1 MAESYSVNAVISAV
15 DSNFSSTFRAAAK
28 SVSSFQAGTQTGL
41 GRVGA
46 TVSKIGGTL
55 TKGITLPLGL
65 MAVAAAK
72 TSMDFN
78 AQMSR
83 VQAIS
88 GATGKQMGAM
98 KKQAIDLGAKTAFSA
113 KQAAEGME
121 NLASAGMNSTQIMKA
136 MPGVLNLA
144 AVSGG
149 DVAKAA
155 ENMSTALNAFGLSAG
170 KSSHVADVFAKA
182 AAKTNA
188 EASDMGE
195 ALKYV
200 APQAHAAGLS
210 LEETSAAIGLLSD
223 NGLKGSTAGTT
234 LAQALM
240 RVQKPSAEAQ
250 KAMSKLGFSAYD
262 SSGKMKPLAKQV
274 SELKGK
280 MKGMTD
286 EQKANTLATI
296 YGMEGG
302 RAMNVLLGEQD
313 GKLAKLTKSLKNS
326 KGSAADMAKIMQDN
340 AKSAVEQLGG
350 AFESAAIVIGD
361 KMAPTIKSVANTIA
375 ALVGKFN
382 DASPA
387 VQNFVLA
394 MLGIAAAVG
403 PLMMLAGKIMTLT
416 AEFATLAQAAG
427 GLKPLMSG
435 IGKVMSK
442 AFAGAALFA
451 GIMLI
456 VKGFKDLYNTSSTF
470 RNIVNSVASAVGGVL
485 SATFKVA
492 GAAVKIAVQAFN
504 SLNKSTGGMM
514 GPILEIIA
522 GVLMVVK
529 AMRSLGVASSIA
541 SGAMKVF
548 GLLSNPWI
556 LLAVAIAAAVAGLV
570 YFFTQTKTGQKIWS
584 NFVNTIKNLWS
595 GTVDFFTNIW
605 NSITTGASN
614 VWNSVQGTW
623 SAAVSTIKSVWSSIT
638 SFFSGLWASITGTA
652 SVVWQGFTT
661 LFAPIISAVQ
671 NLWNA
676 LGIFFSNLWTGIVTV
691 AQTIWSTLT
700 TVFTTVMTAIEAV
713 WQPISTFFLTLWQG
727 IITIATTIWN
737 TLTTVFV
744 TVITAIQTVWAPI
757 GAFFS
762 TLWTGIVAVAQTIWQ
777 TLVTVVTTIWTAIQ
791 TAIQTAMTT
800 ISTVITAIGAAIQS
814 TWSAFWNGIQII
826 VAGVWNAIKTMVQA
840 SIQAVADIINAV
852 ASAIE
857 GDWQGAWNNIKAA
870 VTTVWNAIKS
880 VVTTGINAVKSVITS
895 VLNAI
900 KSVFTSVWNAIKSV
914 VTSVI
919 SGIRSSVSSGMSAIR
934 SVVSSIMSGI
944 KSVFTSGWNAVKSIA
959 SNGIRGAAT
968 AVKSVASNMVSAG
981 RDFVMGFV
989 RGISGAIKNA
999 VDAAANMAKSAVNA
1013 AKSFLHIKSPS
1024 RIMRNEVGKYVALGM
1039 AVGIQKNT
1047 GAVIDASEAMAKAA
1061 VVDTDQFQLT
1071 DTFGSVNSNLN
1082 NGTLAGAMEHELN
1095 VANNWTVEVPVNLDG
1110 KEVAH
1115 ITAKPM
1121 QDELNRMETQNNRIH
1136 GQR

>member
-1 MAESYSVNAVISAV
+1 MSESYSVNAVISAV

-250 KAMSKLGFSAYD
+250 KAMDKLGFSAYD
-262 SSGKMKPLAKQV
+262 SGGKMKPLAKQV

-313 GKLAKLTKSLKNS
+313 GKLAALTKSLKNS

-416 AEFATLAQAAG
+416 SEFATLAQAAG

-456 VKGFKDLYNTSSTF
+456 VKGFRDLYNTSATF
-470 RNIVNSVASAVGGVL
+470 RNIVNSVANAVGGVL
-485 SATFKVA
+485 STAFKIA
-492 GAAVKIAVQAFN
+492 GAAVQIAVNAFK
-504 SLNKSTGGMM
+504 SLDKSTGGML
-514 GPILEIIA
+514 GPILEIVA
-522 GVLMVVK
+522 GVAMVAK
-529 AMRSLGVASSIA
+529 AMQSLGIA
-541 SGAMKVF
+541 STIASTAMKAF
-548 GLLSNPWI
+548 GLLSNPWV

-570 YFFTQTKTGQKIWS
+570 YFFTQTKTGQQI
-584 NFVNTIKNLWS
+584 VT
-595 GTVDFFTNIW
+595 TV
-605 NSITTGASN
+605 
-614 VWNSVQGTW
+614 V
-623 SAAVSTIKSVWSSIT
+623 AAIQAAWQAFATFMST
-638 SFFSGLWASITGTA
+638 
-652 SVVWQGFTT
+652 
-661 LFAPIISAVQ
+661 
-671 NLWNA
+671 
-676 LGIFFSNLWTGIVTV
+676 LWTEIVTV
-691 AQTIWSTLT
+691 ATAAWNLLVTL
-700 TVFTTVMTAIEAV
+700 MT
-713 WQPISTFFLTLWQG
+713 P
-727 IITIATTIWN
+727 
-737 TLTTVFV
+737 
-744 TVITAIQTVWAPI
+744 VITAIMAIWQSLAT
-757 GAFFS
+757 FFS
-762 TLWTGIVAVAQTIWQ
+762 TLWTSIVTVATAAWNLLVTIFTPIIAAIMAVWQVLSPFFAGLFQGIVTIITTVVSVIQTVWTAAWNVIS
-777 TLVTVVTTIWTAIQ
+777 TVVTAAWSIITSIVSGALN
-791 TAIQTAMTT
+791 
-800 ISTVITAIGAAIQS
+800 VIAGIINAVTAAIQGD
-814 TWSAFWNGIQII
+814 WSGA
-826 VAGVWNAIKTMVQA
+826 WNAIKG
-840 SIQAVADIINAV
+840 V
-852 ASAIE
+852 ASTI
-857 GDWQGAWNNIKAA
+857 WN
-870 VTTVWNAIKS
+870 TIKS

-900 KSVFTSVWNAIKSV
+900 KSVFTSIWNAIKSV

-919 SGIRSSVSSGMSAIR
+919 SGIRSSVSSGMNAIR
-934 SVVSSIMSGI
+934 SVVSSVMSGI

-959 SNGIRGAAT
+959 SNGIRGAAN
-968 AVKSVASNMVSAG
+968 AVKSVASSMVSAG

-989 RGISGAIKNA
+989 RGISGAIKSA
-999 VDAAANMAKSAVNA
+999 ATAAANMAKTAVNA
-1013 AKSFLHIKSPS
+1013 AKKFLHIKSPS

-1061 VVDTDQFQLT
+1061 VIDTDQFQLT

>member
-15 DSNFSSTFRAAAK
+15 DSNFSSTFRSAAK

-41 GRVGA
+41 GQVGA

-65 MAVAAAK
+65 MAIAAAK
-72 TSMDFN
+72 TSMDFG

-121 NLASAGMNSTQIMKA
+121 NLASAGMNSTQIMRA

-223 NGLKGSTAGTT
+223 NGLKVSTAGTT

-250 KAMSKLGFSAYD
+250 KAMDKLGFSAYD
-262 SSGKMKPLAKQV
+262 SGGKMKPLAKQV

-313 GKLAKLTKSLKNS
+313 GKLAALTKSLKNS

-403 PLMMLAGKIMTLT
+403 PLMMIAGKLMTLT
-416 AEFATLAQAAG
+416 AEFATLGQSIK
-427 GLKPLMSG
+427 GLGPAMKMVSS
-435 IGKVMSK
+435 VMSK
-442 AFAGAALFA
+442 AFAGAAIFA

-456 VKGFKDLYNTSSTF
+456 VKGFRDLYNTSATF
-470 RNIVNSVASAVGGVL
+470 RNIVNSVANAVGGVL
-485 SATFKVA
+485 SAAFKVA
-492 GAAVKIAVQAFN
+492 GAAVQIAVNAFK
-504 SLNKSTGGMM
+504 SLNKSTGGIL
-514 GPILEIIA
+514 GPILEIVA
-522 GVLMVVK
+522 GVAMVAK
-529 AMRSLGVASSIA
+529 AMQSLGIA
-541 SGAMKVF
+541 STIASTAMKAF
-548 GLLSNPWI
+548 GLLSNPWV

-570 YFFTQTKTGQKIWS
+570 YFFTQTKTGQQIVTTVVAAIQAAWQT
-584 NFVNTIKNLWS
+584 FATFM
-595 GTVDFFTNIW
+595 GT
-605 NSITTGASN
+605 
-614 VWNSVQGTW
+614 
-623 SAAVSTIKSVWSSIT
+623 
-638 SFFSGLWASITGTA
+638 
-652 SVVWQGFTT
+652 
-661 LFAPIISAVQ
+661 
-671 NLWNA
+671 
-676 LGIFFSNLWTGIVTV
+676 LWTGIVTV
-691 AQTIWSTLT
+691 ATAAWNLLVTL
-700 TVFTTVMTAIEAV
+700 MT
-713 WQPISTFFLTLWQG
+713 P
-727 IITIATTIWN
+727 
-737 TLTTVFV
+737 
-744 TVITAIQTVWAPI
+744 VITAIMAIWQSLSAY
-757 GAFFS
+757 FS
-762 TLWTGIVAVAQTIWQ
+762 TLWTSIVTVATATWNMLVTIFTPIIAAIMAAWQVLSPFFAGLFQGIVTII
-777 TLVTVVTTIWTAIQ
+777 TTVVSVIQSVWTA
-791 TAIQTAMTT
+791 A
-800 ISTVITAIGAAIQS
+800 
-814 TWSAFWNGIQII
+814 WS
-826 VAGVWNAIKTMVQA
+826 VVQA
-840 SIQAVADIINAV
+840 VVTAAWSIITSIVSGALNVIAGIINAV
-852 ASAIE
+852 TAAIQGNWSGAWSAI
-857 GDWQGAWNNIKAA
+857 QGVASTIWN
-870 VTTVWNAIKS
+870 TIKS

-895 VLNAI
+895 VLTAI
-900 KSVFTSVWNAIKSV
+900 QSVFTSIWNAIKSV
-914 VTSVI
+914 VISVI

-944 KSVFTSGWNAVKSIA
+944 QSVFTSGWNTVKSIA
-959 SNGIRGAAT
+959 SNGIRGAAN

-989 RGISGAIKNA
+989 RGISGAIKSA
-999 VDAAANMAKSAVNA
+999 ADAAANMARSAVDA
-1013 AKSFLHIKSPS
+1013 AKSFLHIHSPS

-1047 GAVIDASEAMAKAA
+1047 GAVIDASEAMARAA

-1071 DTFGSVNSNLN
+1071 DAFGSVNTGLN
-1082 NGTLAGAMEHELN
+1082 NSSLTGAMEHELN
-1095 VANNWTVEVPVNLDG
+1095 VANDWTVEVPVNLDG
-1110 KEVAH
+1110 QEVAR

-1121 QDELNRMETQNNRIH
+1121 QQELNRMDTQNNRIH

>member
-15 DSNFSSTFRAAAK
+15 DSNFSSTFRSAAK

-240 RVQKPSAEAQ
+240 RVQKPSAEAK
-250 KAMSKLGFSAYD
+250 KAMDKLGFSAYD
-262 SSGKMKPLAKQV
+262 SGGKMKPLAKQV

-313 GKLAKLTKSLKNS
+313 GKLAALTKSLKNS

-361 KMAPTIKSVANTIA
+361 KMAPTIKRVANTISK
-375 ALVGKFN
+375 LVGKFN

-403 PLMMLAGKIMTLT
+403 PLMMIAGKLMTLT
-416 AEFATLAQAAG
+416 AEFATLGQSIK
-427 GLKPLMSG
+427 GLGPAMKMVSS
-435 IGKVMSK
+435 VMSK
-442 AFAGAALFA
+442 VFAGAAIFA

-456 VKGFKDLYNTSSTF
+456 VKGFRDLYNASSTF
-470 RNIVNSVASAVGGVL
+470 RNIVNSVSSAVGGVL
-485 SATFKVA
+485 SSAFKVA
-492 GAAVKIAVQAFN
+492 GAAVQIAVNAFK
-504 SLNKSTGGMM
+504 SLNKSTGGIL
-514 GPILEIIA
+514 GPILEIVA
-522 GVLMVVK
+522 GVAMVAK
-529 AMRSLGVASSIA
+529 GMQTLGIA
-541 SGAMKVF
+541 SAIASTAMKAF
-548 GLLSNPWI
+548 GLLSNPWV

-570 YFFTQTKTGQKIWS
+570 YFFTQTKIGQ
-584 NFVNTIKNLWS
+584 
-595 GTVDFFTNIW
+595 
-605 NSITTGASN
+605 
-614 VWNSVQGTW
+614 Q
-623 SAAVSTIKSVWSSIT
+623 
-638 SFFSGLWASITGTA
+638 
-652 SVVWQGFTT
+652 
-661 LFAPIISAVQ
+661 
-671 NLWNA
+671 
-676 LGIFFSNLWTGIVTV
+676 IVTTVV
-691 AQTIWSTLT
+691 A
-700 TVFTTVMTAIEAV
+700 
-713 WQPISTFFLTLWQG
+713 
-727 IITIATTIWN
+727 
-737 TLTTVFV
+737 
-744 TVITAIQTVWAPI
+744 AIQAAWQTLAT
-757 GAFFS
+757 FMS
-762 TLWTGIVAVAQTIWQ
+762 TLWTGIVAVATVVWNLLVTLMTPIITAIMAIWQ
-777 TLVTVVTTIWTAIQ
+777 SLSAYFSTLWTSIITVATATWNLLVTIFTPIVAAIMAVWQVLSPFFAGLFQGIVTIITTVVSVIETVWTTAWNVISTVVTAAWSIITSIVSGALN
-791 TAIQTAMTT
+791 
-800 ISTVITAIGAAIQS
+800 VIAGIINAVTAAIQGD
-814 TWSAFWNGIQII
+814 WSGA
-826 VAGVWNAIKTMVQA
+826 WNAIKG
-840 SIQAVADIINAV
+840 V
-852 ASAIE
+852 ASTI
-857 GDWQGAWNNIKAA
+857 WN
-870 VTTVWNAIKS
+870 TIKS

-900 KSVFTSVWNAIKSV
+900 KSVFTSIWNAIKSV
-914 VTSVI
+914 VSSVI
-919 SGIRSSVSSGMSAIR
+919 SGIRSTISSGMNAVR
-934 SVVSSIMSGI
+934 SVVSSIMSSI

-959 SNGIRGAAT
+959 SNGIRGAAN
-968 AVKSVASNMVSAG
+968 AVKSVAKSMISAG
-981 RDFVMGFV
+981 KDFVMGFV
-989 RGISGAIKNA
+989 KGITGAIKSA
-999 VDAAANMAKSAVNA
+999 ATAAANMAKTAVNA
-1013 AKSFLHIKSPS
+1013 AKKFLHIKSPS

-1061 VVDTDQFQLT
+1061 VVDTDQFQLA
-1071 DTFGSVNSNLN
+1071 DVFGSVNTGLN
-1082 NGTLAGAMEHELN
+1082 NSSLTGAMEHELS
-1095 VANNWTVEVPVNLDG
+1095 VANDWTVEVPVNLDG

>member
-15 DSNFSSTFRAAAK
+15 DSNFSSTFRSAAK

-98 KKQAIDLGAKTAFSA
+98 KNQAIDLGAKTAFSA

-240 RVQKPSAEAQ
+240 RVQKPSAEAK
-250 KAMSKLGFSAYD
+250 KAMEQLGFSAYD
-262 SSGKMKPLAKQV
+262 SGGKMKPLAKQV

-313 GKLAKLTKSLKNS
+313 GKLAALTKSLKNS

-416 AEFATLAQAAG
+416 SEFATLAQAAG

-456 VKGFKDLYNTSSTF
+456 VKGFKDLYNTSATF
-470 RNIVNSVASAVGGVL
+470 KNIVNSVANAVGGVL
-485 SATFKVA
+485 SAAFKVA
-492 GAAVKIAVQAFN
+492 GAAVQIAVNAFK
-504 SLNKSTGGMM
+504 SLNKSTGGML
-514 GPILEIIA
+514 GPILEIVA
-522 GVLMVVK
+522 GVAMVAK
-529 AMRSLGVASSIA
+529 AMQSLGIA
-541 SGAMKVF
+541 STIASTAMKAF
-548 GLLSNPWI
+548 GLLSNPWV

-570 YFFTQTKTGQKIWS
+570 YFFTQTKTGQQI
-584 NFVNTIKNLWS
+584 VT
-595 GTVDFFTNIW
+595 TV
-605 NSITTGASN
+605 
-614 VWNSVQGTW
+614 V
-623 SAAVSTIKSVWSSIT
+623 AAIQAAWQTFATFMST
-638 SFFSGLWASITGTA
+638 
-652 SVVWQGFTT
+652 
-661 LFAPIISAVQ
+661 
-671 NLWNA
+671 
-676 LGIFFSNLWTGIVTV
+676 LWTGIVTV
-691 AQTIWSTLT
+691 ATAAWNLLVTL
-700 TVFTTVMTAIEAV
+700 MT
-713 WQPISTFFLTLWQG
+713 P
-727 IITIATTIWN
+727 
-737 TLTTVFV
+737 
-744 TVITAIQTVWAPI
+744 VITAIMAIWQSLAT
-757 GAFFS
+757 FFS
-762 TLWTGIVAVAQTIWQ
+762 TLWTSIVTVATAAWNLLVTIFTPIIAAIMAVWQVLSPFFAGLFQGIVTII
-777 TLVTVVTTIWTAIQ
+777 TTVVTVIQ
-791 TAIQTAMTT
+791 TVWTTAWDV
-800 ISTVITAIGAAIQS
+800 ISTVVTAAWSIITSIVSGALNVIAGIINAVTAAIQGD
-814 TWSAFWNGIQII
+814 WSGA
-826 VAGVWNAIKTMVQA
+826 WNAIKG
-840 SIQAVADIINAV
+840 V
-852 ASAIE
+852 ASTI
-857 GDWQGAWNNIKAA
+857 WN
-870 VTTVWNAIKS
+870 TIKS

-900 KSVFTSVWNAIKSV
+900 KSVFTSIWNAIKSV

-959 SNGIRGAAT
+959 SNGIRGAAN

-989 RGISGAIKNA
+989 KGISGAIKSAAN
-999 VDAAANMAKSAVNA
+999 AAANMAKSAVNA

-1047 GAVIDASEAMAKAA
+1047 GAVVDASEAMAKAA